1 MKRPRRLRLK
11 IALALLLL
19 AVAAFPYG
27 WGPAIAGCV
36 ARSYLDLEE
45 PGSSELRVECVTPFR
60 LRASGLR
67 PGAPS
72 CERVEV
78 RYSPG
83 SLLSGRIRSARLT
96 GLSVDAA
103 SLLPHGE
110 DGAGPFADDVRLN
123 LAKAGLGAEA
133 ANVMMIHRMGGQVVT
148 VDDAVKAGKMILG
161 K

>member
-60 LRASGLR
+60 LRASGH
-67 PGAPS
+67 PITDDEIKSIIHPKYGDD
-72 CERVEV
+72 EV
-78 RYSPG
+78 VKR
-83 SLLSGRIRSARLT
+83 
-96 GLSVDAA
+96 
-103 SLLPHGE
+103 
-110 DGAGPFADDVRLN
+110 
-123 LAKAGLGAEA
+123 AELW
-133 ANVMMIHRMGGQVVT
+133 
-148 VDDAVKAGKMILG
+148 KKMTNST
-161 K
+161 